1 MAIGDAS
8 TRAISM
14 AKMSCRLLVTFMYV
28 CSIFWGI
35 VSIGGGLGKTL
46 LLVWYS
52 EVKCGAWLVGSQ
64 LILNVE
70 LPTL

>member
-14 AKMSCRLLVTFMYV
+14 AEMSCRLLVTFIYV

-52 EVKCGAWLVGSQ
+52 EVWCLVGSQ